1 MSNIRLF
8 FPESLSINLSSKLD
22 KSQSHYLS
30 KVMRIKENDAFS
42 LFNEKGEW
50 EAKVLNISKF
60 YQGLPKKFP
69 FPKLRLFY
77 LKLYL
82 AYYSLMDK

>member
-8 FPESLSINLSSKLD
+8 FSKKLSADITDRLD

-42 LFNEKGEW
+42 LFNKKGEW
-50 EAKVLNISKF
+50 EAKVLNISK
-60 YQGLPKKFP
+60 G
-69 FPKLRLFY
+69 
-77 LKLYL
+77 
-82 AYYSLMDK
+82 AV